1 MASSYCPGDL
11 LATQTVI
18 NRVTPYSQSYD
29 IYDTTRPCVIDEEG
43 EDFYGYD
50 TDDAAPSVNIPRF
63 SSKDATERARKRS
76 SLPPALT
83 SATTSI
89 YRTANSIISQRTAV
103 SKSAGGLQLRTQFE
117 SFEKPPWEMQAQ
129 PERPLSMFAAA
140 PSGSLRFHSKPQ
152 NVLQPPIFQ
161 KLPREVY
168 ACILQQ
174 LEVLHFGKGTQ
185 SCTTCYL
192 RDLHSLALT
201 SRAWDKAARNK
212 LYSKLWLPPPDVAD
226 PRQAKSKAPSRLK
239 LLRKTLRE
247 RGVLAKLVVEIKA
260 SEMQQI
266 MLRANYNEGQAI
278 LNDLASIVMACPNLE
293 KLAGFYRIYNHEF
306 DRLNHALSTRP
317 NLKERAW
324 IIGKP
329 INYGAGTL
337 TQQQAFELYPGPTE
351 LFLHHHDVA
360 TNLETLFLHGQDSG
374 AMDFRAFVATFRKLP
389 RLRRLH
395 ISNFSDSDFNDR
407 TLAALPPTLTAL
419 RLEALDGV
427 SDKGLLRFAQSPA
440 AAELTSLALVHQ
452 EIVDLLIVIA
462 FMRSCKKLERFAIV
476 QDGSPGVS
484 SDVPLFRPVFAS
496 QTLRTLHWDI
506 LMPAPATDELAV
518 SVAGGA
524 FPSLERLRAPC
535 DYDGVLQDLCRPRG
549 CVTLPDD
556 EYYFYVK
563 NSSKR
568 SDNKNGDMRD
578 SMSPHDG
585 GPVLCGGIR
594 PDSSSSSSLSPSGR
608 MEYTRNLAKARRR
621 AQGRIDARVECY
633 SPTTRSSPKAHRT
646 RNFSGSTSGGS
657 WRSCSSS
664 TYSTSTN
671 SAASMGNSSSN
682 GIIQIVVENEDNVVT
697 ERFSFDYV
705 GTMGSAVEYALE
717 PDVEGSLDA
726 VIGVGDLMLGA
737 PVRGLM
743 GSGGG
748 GFRVKDACAGGP
760 AAGRWHRSRA
770 RVRLIEIGDFF

>member
-1 MASSYCPGDL
+1 MTRPSHSPQDTL
-11 LATQTVI
+11 SVQK
-18 NRVTPYSQSYD
+18 TPYGHPYD
-29 IYDTTRPCVIDEEG
+29 IYDTARPCVIDEED
-43 EDFYGYD
+43 ESHAYD

-63 SSKDATERARKRS
+63 SSKDAADRARKRS
-76 SLPPALT
+76 SLPPALS

-89 YRTANSIISQRTAV
+89 YRTANSIISQRTTV
-103 SKSAGGLQLRTQFE
+103 SKLPAGMTVRTQFE
-117 SFEKPPWEMQAQ
+117 SAPAFEKAPWEM
-129 PERPLSMFAAA
+129 PERPLSMFSI
-140 PSGSLRFHSKPQ
+140 PSGGLRFHSKTKS
-152 NVLQPPIFQ
+152 VMQPRIFQ
-161 KLPREVY
+161 ILPREVY

-174 LEVLHFGKGTQ
+174 LEVLHFGNDAQ

-192 RDLHSLALT
+192 RDLYNLALT

-212 LYSKLWLPPPDVAD
+212 LYSKLWLPPADVSD
-226 PRQAKSKAPSRLK
+226 PRQSKSKAPSRLK

-247 RGVLAKLVVEIKA
+247 RSAVAKLVVEIKA
-260 SEMQQI
+260 AEMQQV

-278 LNDLASIVMACPNLE
+278 INDLASIVMACPNLE

-329 INYGAGTL
+329 INHGAGHL

-351 LFLHHHDVA
+351 LFLHHQDIA

-395 ISNFSDSDFNDR
+395 ISNFSASDFNDR
-407 TLAALPPTLTAL
+407 TLAALPPTLTSL

-427 SDKGLLRFAQSPA
+427 TDKGLLRFAQSPVA
-440 AAELTSLALVHQ
+440 AGLTSLALVHQ

-462 FMRSCKKLERFAIV
+462 FLRSCTRLESFAIV
-476 QDGSPGVS
+476 QDGSPGVNS
-484 SDVPLFRPVFAS
+484 NVPLFRPVFAS
-496 QTLRTLHWDI
+496 NSLRNLHWDI
-506 LMPAPATDELAV
+506 LMPAPATDELAI

-524 FPSLERLRAPC
+524 FPLLERLRAPC

-563 NSSKR
+563 NSGKR
-568 SDNKNGDMRD
+568 SDRNNDMRD

-585 GPVLCGGIR
+585 GPVGGR
-594 PDSSSSSSLSPSGR
+594 PPSSASSSSPI
-608 MEYTRNLAKARRR
+608 EYTRNLAKARRR
-621 AQGRIDARVECY
+621 SQARIDARVECY
-633 SPTTRSSPKAHRT
+633 SPRT
-646 RNFSGSTSGGS
+646 DRMRGFSGS

-664 TYSTSTN
+664 TYSSSTH
-671 SAASMGNSSSN
+671 SANSN
-682 GIIQIVVENEDNVVT
+682 GIQIVVENEDNVVT
-697 ERFSFDYV
+697 DRFSFDYV
-705 GTMGSAVEYALE
+705 GTIGSTIDYVLE
-717 PDVEGSLDA
+717 PDVDDSLDA

-737 PVRGLM
+737 PVRGL
-743 GSGGG
+743 GGG
-748 GFRVKDACAGGP
+748 VGFKAKDLCAGSSVS
-760 AAGRWHRSRA
+760 GRWHRSRA